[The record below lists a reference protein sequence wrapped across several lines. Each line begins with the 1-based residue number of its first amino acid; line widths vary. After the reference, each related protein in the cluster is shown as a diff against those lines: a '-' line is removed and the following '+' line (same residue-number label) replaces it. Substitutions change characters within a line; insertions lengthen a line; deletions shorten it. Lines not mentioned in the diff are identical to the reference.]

1 MDIATILTCFNRKE
15 KTTHC
20 LSNLFAA
27 EEYYNSR
34 CVETDKINIVV
45 FLTNDGCTDGT
56 PAAVQDVCVGHELH
70 IINGD
75 GNCYWAG
82 GMRMAWNK
90 ALKHKN
96 DWDFYLLLNDDTF
109 MENDCFI
116 SLLKTHKYSINTYGK
131 PGIYSGITC
140 DTHAKDKIT
149 YGGYVWTNYFL
160 GRDSIL
166 LPTGM
171 PQKCDMANSNI
182 MLVSRPV
189 VEAIGIFHDGF
200 IHGYADFDYS
210 MQAIKKSFP
219 VLVTEKICGS
229 CDYDHDSE
237 KQIKEKISG
246 MNLKQRKEYFKNPL
260 HSNYDVMLYNRRNIL
275 QRYILSYIGRIMNLY
290 VPRLYYFA
298 SDIRNK

>member
-1 MDIATILTCFNRKE
+1 
-15 KTTHC
+15 
-20 LSNLFAA
+20 
-27 EEYYNSR
+27 
-34 CVETDKINIVV
+34 
-45 FLTNDGCTDGT
+45 
-56 PAAVQDVCVGHELH
+56 
-70 IINGD
+70 
-75 GNCYWAG
+75 
-82 GMRMAWNK
+82 
-90 ALKHKN
+90 
-96 DWDFYLLLNDDTF
+96 

>member
-56 PAAVQDVCVGHELH
+56 PEAVQDVCVGHELH

-82 GMRMAWNK
+82 GMRMAWND

-140 DTHAKDKIT
+140 DTHAKDKSHTEVMCGQTI
-149 YGGYVWTNYFL
+149 FL
-160 GRDSIL
+160 VAIVYYY
-166 LPTGM
+166 
-171 PQKCDMANSNI
+171 PQE
-182 MLVSRPV
+182 L
-189 VEAIGIFHDGF
+189 
-200 IHGYADFDYS
+200 
-210 MQAIKKSFP
+210 
-219 VLVTEKICGS
+219 
-229 CDYDHDSE
+229 
-237 KQIKEKISG
+237 
-246 MNLKQRKEYFKNPL
+246 RKMRQGK
-260 HSNYDVMLYNRRNIL
+260 L
-275 QRYILSYIGRIMNLY
+275 QHH
-290 VPRLYYFA
+290 A
-298 SDIRNK
+298 CK